1 MKSRILAAAMLTIAA
16 GTANAAIISFA
27 SSTSDTSWTFTGN
40 GGAVTDATGPTDFLT
55 LHIDD
60 DNGPLPV
67 ISVSTQF
74 NSQYNLAYV
83 GSLPLGG
90 GDFSHNYLGSG
101 SFSFQDVASGVTI
114 LTVNF
119 SNALF
124 TARGGQA
131 SWYTT
136 AALQGD
142 NNGGATVSYTWN
154 GPALPAYNLI
164 PGTSPG
170 DFAFDLAVLNS
181 SGAIPYAGQAP
192 GRALGAN
199 SLPSGQWWSEA
210 SYTGFTQI
218 PAPGSLTL
226 LALAGLVA
234 ARRRR

>member
-1 MKSRILAAAMLTIAA
+1 MMSRILAAASLIVAA
-16 GTANAAIISFA
+16 GTANAAIISFG
-27 SSTSDTSWTFTGN
+27 SSTADAAWTFTGN
-40 GGAVTDATGPTDFLT
+40 GAAVSDATGPNDFLT
-55 LHIDD
+55 LQIDD
-60 DNGPLPV
+60 NNGPLPV

-74 NSQYNLAYV
+74 NAQYNLAYV
-83 GSLPLGG
+83 ASVPLGG
-90 GDFSHNYLGSG
+90 GAFSHNYLAEGT
-101 SFSFQDVASGVTI
+101 FSFQDVASGITI

-142 NNGGATVSYTWN
+142 NNGGAVVSYTWN
-154 GPALPAYNLI
+154 GAALPGYGLA
-164 PGTSPG
+164 PGTFPG

-199 SLPSGQWWSEA
+199 FLPSGQWWAES

-218 PAPGSLTL
+218 PAPGSLAL
-226 LALAGLVA
+226 LGLAGLAVS
-234 ARRRR
+234 RRRR